1 MFLLLSNLMNKS
13 QPVLRMKSKDT
24 NQFTYMKQII
34 VVEDDKD
41 IRELVEYLLVN
52 EQFDVKSCAN
62 VKEFRQRIQGNK
74 PNLILLDIML
84 PDGNGV
90 DLCRELYR
98 DEKTKDIPV
107 VLMSAHGRRN
117 LVETEH
123 CVRDFI
129 EKPFDIDHF
138 INTINHY
145 SV

>member
-1 MFLLLSNLMNKS
+1 
-13 QPVLRMKSKDT
+13 
-24 NQFTYMKQII
+24 MKQII

-41 IRELVEYLLVN
+41 IRELVEYLLVG
-52 EQFDVKSCAN
+52 EQFEVQSCAN
-62 VKEFRQRIQGNK
+62 VREFRQRMQDIK

-90 DLCRELYR
+90 DLCRELYQ

-129 EKPFDIDHF
+129 EKPFDIGHF
-138 INTINHY
+138 LNTINQY